1 MLTHAFKKKNRI
13 SFHGVVFPFDHVF
26 YFYFPAAFNSLL
38 ICLFHY
44 LIFALSA
51 CLLWILWT
59 TFGQLLFL
67 TFLTFVVIILPLQ
80 RRLCWFCPCL
90 SVSKKPERWFQL
102 NLLCIFLPYCYLESV
117 LHHSHLYLNT
127 SSTTFNFFHPLLSL
141 FGRHIHATLL
151 WLAFR
156 WAVFSLMP

>member
-1 MLTHAFKKKNRI
+1 MLTHAFKKKKKSNFI
-13 SFHGVVFPFDHVF
+13 SQSCFSFWSCFLFLFPSCILFFIHL
-26 YFYFPAAFNSLL
+26 S
-38 ICLFHY
+38 FHY

-59 TFGQLLFL
+59 TFGQLLFS
-67 TFLTFVVIILPLQ
+67 TFLIFVVIILPLQ

-102 NLLCIFLPYCYLESV
+102 NLLCIFFALLESV

-127 SSTTFNFFHPLLSL
+127 SSTTLNFFHPLLSL

-151 WLAFR
+151 WLGFS

>member
-1 MLTHAFKKKNRI
+1 MHLKKKSNFI
-13 SFHGVVFPFDHVF
+13 SLSCFSFWSCFLFLFPSCILFF
-26 YFYFPAAFNSLL
+26 INLS
-38 ICLFHY
+38 FHY
-44 LIFALSA
+44 LFFALSA

-59 TFGQLLFL
+59 TFGQLLFS
-67 TFLTFVVIILPLQ
+67 TFLIFIVIILLLQ
-80 RRLCWFCPCL
+80 RRLCLFCPCS
-90 SVSKKPERWFQL
+90 SVSRKPERTFHL

-117 LHHSHLYLNT
+117 LHHCHLCLNT

-151 WLAFR
+151 RLGFS